1 MSDNMDKMSSYRATY
16 DRVKAFHARGLLET
30 EFQQR
35 KAAGTCRVTPEQ
47 WTSLVGR
54 MRVVPSGS
62 LDVLEAIQVAASLW
76 LYGNQDMYTAE
87 EANTLRYQL
96 QHIGAF
102 GHLDML
108 GD

>member
-1 MSDNMDKMSSYRATY
+1 
-16 DRVKAFHARGLLET
+16 
-30 EFQQR
+30 
-35 KAAGTCRVTPEQ
+35 
-47 WTSLVGR
+47 

-62 LDVLEAIQVAASLW
+62 PDVLEAIHVAASLW
-76 LYGNQDMYTAE
+76 LYGNQDIYTAE